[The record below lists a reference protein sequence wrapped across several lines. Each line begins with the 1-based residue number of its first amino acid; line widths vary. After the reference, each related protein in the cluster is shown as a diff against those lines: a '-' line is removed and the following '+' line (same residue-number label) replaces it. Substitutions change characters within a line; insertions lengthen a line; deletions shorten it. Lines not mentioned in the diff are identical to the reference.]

1 MSETVNTDTPAVVT
15 EVEGV
20 EPEPKDIDWK
30 AEARKH
36 EQRAKENLARAKANE
51 TAAQRLAEIED
62 ANKTEL
68 EKVAARAEAAEKRAA
83 ELEAQSV
90 RSEVA
95 ASKGIPSGLLTGS
108 TKEEL
113 EASADA
119 LIAFRGEKTSNPL
132 VVRTEGNSPTP
143 QPSSDTE
150 FVSALFGGG
159 SD

>member
-1 MSETVNTDTPAVVT
+1 MSESVVT
-15 EVEGV
+15 EPVVEPVV
-20 EPEPKDIDWK
+20 EPEPKEIDWK

-36 EQRAKENLARAKANE
+36 EQRAKDNLAKAKENE
-51 TAAQRLAEIED
+51 SAAQRLAEIED

-83 ELEAQSV
+83 ELEAQST
-90 RSEVA
+90 RTEVA
-95 ASKGIPSGLLTGS
+95 AEKGVPAALLTGS

-119 LIAFRGEKTSNPL
+119 LIAFRGDKSSKPL
-132 VVRTEGNSPTP
+132 HVRKEGPSPTT
-143 QPSSDTE
+143 QPNENTE
-150 FVSALFGGG
+150 FVSTLFGGG